1 MVVRQEIHYL
11 GLAVIK
17 QRHAHRVAQHSRVL
31 GVLTLATDCITRY
44 VATASVRN
52 KHGVHLHCSPFAV
65 LVLIAVRNDART
77 VGNPQRIG
85 VFEWLG
91 GHIRP
96 ERVFGVDL
104 AVTLGGGQISVI
116 PFVDVVREGRQLH
129 RLNVQALHVVG
140 VEPVERLFRILLRAA
155 RIEPVGHDRRLV
167 RVVLHHLARRVV
179 HDLGLA
185 EDPAVVVAVL
195 ARHQGCQHR
204 LPVGQGGDL
213 LPERFRGFD
222 AEARQVQ
229 FLDPG
234 RTNLV

>member
-1 MVVRQEIHYL
+1 MFA
-11 GLAVIK
+11 LAADRI
-17 QRHAHRVAQHSRVL
+17 AHHVAAADIRDQHR
-31 GVLTLATDCITRY
+31 
-44 VATASVRN
+44 
-52 KHGVHLHCSPFAV
+52 VHLHHAPFAV
-65 LVLIAVRNDART
+65 LVLIAIRNDART

-85 VFEWLG
+85 VFERFG

-96 ERVFGVDL
+96 ECVFGVDL

-204 LPVGQGGDL
+204 LPVGQGDDL